1 MIGTLVNNTMLQVLL
16 WIHLNYNQ
24 FTTFL
29 LQFDFSKVYNVN
41 FLPYI
46 NCDIVLCKLCIEQ
59 VMDKKD
65 NALVPLV
72 PPENKVGLL
81 FFILICY
88 NYLNYNDLNGTA
100 LYVNLFFSVSS

>member
-1 MIGTLVNNTMLQVLL
+1 
-16 WIHLNYNQ
+16 
-24 FTTFL
+24 
-29 LQFDFSKVYNVN
+29 
-41 FLPYI
+41 
-46 NCDIVLCKLCIEQ
+46 
-59 VMDKKD
+59 MDKKD

-100 LYVNLFFSVSS
+100 LYVNLFFFVSS

>member
-1 MIGTLVNNTMLQVLL
+1 
-16 WIHLNYNQ
+16 
-24 FTTFL
+24 
-29 LQFDFSKVYNVN
+29 
-41 FLPYI
+41 
-46 NCDIVLCKLCIEQ
+46 
-59 VMDKKD
+59 MDKKD

-88 NYLNYNDLNGTA
+88 NYLNYNDFNGTA